1 MRQKNQHIDGLN
13 RRTFVKSTAAAAAFT
28 IVPSHVLGKDKTPPS
43 DKMNIACV
51 GIGGMGK
58 ENLKNMETENI
69 VALCDVDWK
78 YSAEVFEKY
87 PDAARYKD
95 YREMLDKE
103 KEIDG
108 VVVATPD
115 HTHAIVTLAAM
126 DLDKHVYTQKPLT
139 RTVSEA
145 RALTKAAK
153 TKRLVTQMGNQAHSG
168 EHIRLIIEW
177 INDGAIGPVREVHAW
192 TNRPVW
198 PQGILKRPQPM
209 PVPDTLNWDLWLGPA
224 PYREYNEI
232 YLPFN
237 WRGWQDFGTGAL
249 GDMGCHVID
258 LAHTA
263 LRLGYP
269 ERVTAS
275 KVTQM
280 DPDDRWKKAE
290 NTETFPHGSL
300 VTFDFPERGEMPP
313 VTMTWYDGGLQP
325 PRPSELEDGRKM
337 PDTGL
342 LFVGDKGV
350 LMTGDEMTRLIP
362 ETFMQSYDLPE
373 KTIPRIEVSHEQNWI
388 QCCKEMKTASSH
400 FVYAGPLTET
410 VMLGNV
416 ALAFPYETLEYDWRK
431 MEFTNKPEASAF
443 IQHDYREGWSL

>member
-87 PDAARYKD
+87 SDAARYKD

-145 RALTKAAK
+145 RAL
-153 TKRLVTQMGNQAHSG
+153 
-168 EHIRLIIEW
+168 
-177 INDGAIGPVREVHAW
+177 
-192 TNRPVW
+192 
-198 PQGILKRPQPM
+198 
-209 PVPDTLNWDLWLGPA
+209 
-224 PYREYNEI
+224 
-232 YLPFN
+232 
-237 WRGWQDFGTGAL
+237 
-249 GDMGCHVID
+249 
-258 LAHTA
+258 
-263 LRLGYP
+263 
-269 ERVTAS
+269 
-275 KVTQM
+275 
-280 DPDDRWKKAE
+280 DRK
-290 NTETFPHGSL
+290 S
-300 VTFDFPERGEMPP
+300 
-313 VTMTWYDGGLQP
+313 
-325 PRPSELEDGRKM
+325 
-337 PDTGL
+337 
-342 LFVGDKGV
+342 
-350 LMTGDEMTRLIP
+350 TRL
-362 ETFMQSYDLPE
+362 
-373 KTIPRIEVSHEQNWI
+373 N
-388 QCCKEMKTASSH
+388 SSH
-400 FVYAGPLTET
+400 Y
-410 VMLGNV
+410 
-416 ALAFPYETLEYDWRK
+416 
-431 MEFTNKPEASAF
+431 S
-443 IQHDYREGWSL
+443 